1 MKQVEF
7 YFDLGSPY
15 SYVAFY
21 QIQNIANNNQAEI
34 IWKPIL
40 LGGVFKATGNS
51 SPMVVPAKARYSM
64 LDITRWCK
72 YLKIPMQMN
81 PHFPINTLTLMR
93 IVAAVQIYQPEQFMH
108 VLTGLFNAMFR
119 EPKNLND
126 AEVLQQTMHQLG
138 FEAEQIQT
146 WLADENVKNHLKQ
159 LTEEAIE
166 RGVFGAPTCFVDDEI
181 FWGLDHLNFVEM
193 ALKSKT

>member
-1 MKQVEF
+1 MKKVEF

-64 LDITRWCK
+64 LDITR
-72 YLKIPMQMN
+72 
-81 PHFPINTLTLMR
+81 
-93 IVAAVQIYQPEQFMH
+93 
-108 VLTGLFNAMFR
+108 
-119 EPKNLND
+119 
-126 AEVLQQTMHQLG
+126 
-138 FEAEQIQT
+138 
-146 WLADENVKNHLKQ
+146 
-159 LTEEAIE
+159 
-166 RGVFGAPTCFVDDEI
+166 
-181 FWGLDHLNFVEM
+181 
-193 ALKSKT
+193 